1 MTANNTNKPTEPV
14 NHNLSVAFI
23 NSDAITHYE
32 AMGYRLIA
40 LKIPDP
46 SELSVL
52 TKQEREVLSCLVLSE
67 MSTKD
72 IASQLQR
79 DERYIRTLLSQIRSK
94 FDCQSN
100 LQLALKIKKLGL
112 DIFLP

>member
-1 MTANNTNKPTEPV
+1 MTVNNSSKPAVAV

-23 NSDAITHYE
+23 HSDAIGHYQ

-46 SELSVL
+46 SELSIL
-52 TKQEREVLSCLVLSE
+52 TKQEREILSLLVISA
-67 MSTKD
+67 MSTKQ
-72 IASQLQR
+72 IASQLKR
-79 DERYIRTLLSQIRSK
+79 DERYIRTLLSQIRKK
-94 FDCQSN
+94 FGCQSN

-112 DIFLP
+112 DLFLP